1 MTNFRPNVLIF
12 RPVGLNEKNKRKIL
26 MTAQELYNSK
36 GVGNVSIR
44 ELASQANISH
54 SNLIYHFPDQE
65 SIILELHNQ
74 MLQKAIE
81 LNQELNL
88 SSTDLK
94 QLFQSTKIGFSV
106 VFDFRFLFN
115 DLSGI
120 CTLFPKMKEVLVS
133 VEKVRSMMYRSVM
146 DQIINNGLMR
156 TYEYENEFEN
166 LITLIKIFSDHW
178 IASSNIYDNF
188 SREEKIEKYA
198 YLLISFF
205 YPYLTENGKKD
216 FLQITAPKPH

>member
-1 MTNFRPNVLIF
+1 M
-12 RPVGLNEKNKRKIL
+12 NKTKAKIL
-26 MTAQELYNSK
+26 RTALELYNTK

-44 ELASQANISH
+44 ELAKQANISH

-65 SIILELHNQ
+65 SILLELHDQ
-74 MLQKAIE
+74 MLQKAIK
-81 LNQELNL
+81 LNEDLNYP
-88 SSTDLK
+88 TVDLK
-94 QLFQSTKIGFSV
+94 QLFQATKIGFAV
-106 VFDFRFLFN
+106 VYDFRFMFN
-115 DLSGI
+115 DLNEVCAS
-120 CTLFPKMKEVLVS
+120 FPKMKGMLVS
-133 VEKVRSMMYRSVM
+133 VEKVRSMMYQSVIEQM
-146 DQIINNGLMR
+146 VNNGLMR
-156 TYEYENEFEN
+156 TNEYENEFDN

-188 SREEKIEKYA
+188 GKEDKIEKYA